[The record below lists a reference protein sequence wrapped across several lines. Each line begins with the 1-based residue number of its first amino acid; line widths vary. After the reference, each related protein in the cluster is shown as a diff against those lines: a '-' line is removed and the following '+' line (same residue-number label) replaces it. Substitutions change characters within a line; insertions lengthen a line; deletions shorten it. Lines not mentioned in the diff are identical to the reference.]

1 MQTINC
7 YICGSYLRTIRKNT
21 MKKVL
26 LTLGLIA
33 ACFGLFAQDA
43 TQGGAQMKFET
54 PVIDYGTIEHK
65 ADGQREFV
73 FTNTG
78 DAPLIISNARGSCG
92 CTVPT
97 WPKEPIAPGAT
108 GKIGVKY
115 DTNRLGKF
123 TKTITLT
130 TNTVQKN
137 KILTIKGEILKPAEA
152 PNAPS
157 KPKKSPLE
165 VN

>member
-1 MQTINC
+1 MNNSTD
-7 YICGSYLRTIRKNT
+7 KM

-26 LTLGLIA
+26 LAVALMIGV
-33 ACFGLFAQDA
+33 CSVQAQEKVLVPEEK
-43 TQGGAQMKFET
+43 TGGAQMKFET
-54 PVIDYGTIEHK
+54 SVVDYGTIEHK
-65 ADGQREFV
+65 ADGARKFI
-73 FTNTG
+73 FTNIG

-108 GKIGVKY
+108 AEIGVKY
-115 DTNRLGKF
+115 ATNRVGKF

-130 TNTVQKN
+130 TNATEKL
-137 KILTIKGEILKPAEA
+137 KTLTIKGEVLKPAEA
-152 PNAPS
+152 PVAPS
-157 KPKKSPLE
+157 KPQKSPLE